1 MMQWHMEKEKK
12 NQICALAHDIKT
24 PITIIK
30 GNAELLKESQ
40 LCQEDREFTDYIINN
55 ADKVEKYIS
64 ILIDISKSPLEKNET
79 KEAIDID
86 KFVEELSY
94 KTKIIIGNKELLMRA
109 IVNIMSN
116 AVDYSPTK
124 SEIEFV
130 VSEKEGMFIF
140 TIRDSGR
147 GFTEGGLKNATSQ
160 FYMEANERKVGEHYG
175 MGLYIAESV
184 AKKHGGFV
192 ILKNREDKVGA
203 EVSLMI
209 NTKV

>member
-1 MMQWHMEKEKK
+1 MIYQ
-12 NQICALAHDIKT
+12 
-24 PITIIK
+24 
-30 GNAELLKESQ
+30 
-40 LCQEDREFTDYIINN
+40 
-55 ADKVEKYIS
+55 
-64 ILIDISKSPLEKNET
+64 KSPLEKNET

-86 KFVEELSY
+86 KFVEELKCELYALCSLKSIAVSNKMSY